1 MEAGCGLGRWVIPL
15 SENGYE
21 VTGIEI
27 EPEAINIIKKNYIS
41 NNLNL
46 VVGDIFKVPFN
57 NKYFDVVISLG
68 VLEHFE
74 EEEVLNRAL
83 REHIRVLKDDGMFL
97 VTVPFLSFIRLIV
110 HAPYVKLLSVV
121 RYFKNK
127 KEYFSEYRYS
137 KNEFIKVLENNGSKY
152 WI

>member
-1 MEAGCGLGRWVIPL
+1 MIPL